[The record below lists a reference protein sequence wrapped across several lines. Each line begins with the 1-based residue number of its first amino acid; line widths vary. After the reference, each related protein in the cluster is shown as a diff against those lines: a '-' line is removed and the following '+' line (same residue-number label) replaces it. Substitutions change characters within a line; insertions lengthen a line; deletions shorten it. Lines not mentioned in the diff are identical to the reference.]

1 MSSIMRAR
9 SGLMGV
15 SLIGVLL
22 VLRLGF
28 GHPHPQARALQIPL
42 PLALPGLNAASA
54 RVIAA
59 GYRVSG
65 FVPWRRPEI
74 RLAAATES
82 GIGGEP
88 DAPER
93 RLEDAATAE
102 SDPGC
107 VKTCTEQK
115 SLESY
120 SHTPPVQRP
129 PRYIVP
135 ERRDVSRPPEV

>member
-28 GHPHPQARALQIPL
+28 GHPHPQARALHIPL

-65 FVPWRRPEI
+65 FVPWHRPEMG
-74 RLAAATES
+74 AAAANRVRSPRLSRHGRAVS
-82 GIGGEP
+82 GSWPRQLHVI
-88 DAPER
+88 PELKFIPLTW
-93 RLEDAATAE
+93 RLE
-102 SDPGC
+102 
-107 VKTCTEQK
+107 
-115 SLESY
+115 
-120 SHTPPVQRP
+120 
-129 PRYIVP
+129 
-135 ERRDVSRPPEV
+135 SRPTKR

>member
-65 FVPWRRPEI
+65 FVQWHEASVRVGPRITSENGI
-74 RLAAATES
+74 TLAVGKALPARGKLTHS
-82 GIGGEP
+82 SP
-88 DAPER
+88 RCA
-93 RLEDAATAE
+93 
-102 SDPGC
+102 
-107 VKTCTEQK
+107 Q
-115 SLESY
+115 
-120 SHTPPVQRP
+120 PVAMQQS
-129 PRYIVP
+129 
-135 ERRDVSRPPEV
+135 RDHCARTDNLK

>member
-65 FVPWRRPEI
+65 FVPWHTPSLQTAELDASVDEGGGDLRL
-74 RLAAATES
+74 RLA
-82 GIGGEP
+82 
-88 DAPER
+88 
-93 RLEDAATAE
+93 
-102 SDPGC
+102 
-107 VKTCTEQK
+107 
-115 SLESY
+115 
-120 SHTPPVQRP
+120 SHQLGP
-129 PRYIVP
+129 
-135 ERRDVSRPPEV
+135 

>member
-28 GHPHPQARALQIPL
+28 GHPHPQARALHIPL

-65 FVPWRRPEI
+65 FVPWHIAYLRHTSASKP
-74 RLAAATES
+74 LQKVAAGTTLRYLFAVRFS
-82 GIGGEP
+82 GN
-88 DAPER
+88 A
-93 RLEDAATAE
+93 
-102 SDPGC
+102 
-107 VKTCTEQK
+107 
-115 SLESY
+115 
-120 SHTPPVQRP
+120 
-129 PRYIVP
+129 
-135 ERRDVSRPPEV
+135 

>member
-65 FVPWRRPEI
+65 FVVCPACSIAGEC
-74 RLAAATES
+74 ES
-82 GIGGEP
+82 PIQPDGGEGLAKHKGQSCRSGR
-88 DAPER
+88 DA
-93 RLEDAATAE
+93 
-102 SDPGC
+102 
-107 VKTCTEQK
+107 VKAIELTWGDLRHC
-115 SLESY
+115 
-120 SHTPPVQRP
+120 
-129 PRYIVP
+129 
-135 ERRDVSRPPEV
+135 